1 MEAKLFCCLRGALS
15 ELLPAW
21 SQGPLMSQ
29 GRRGERRELE
39 SQRSKSLGKVQS
51 CRSSQEFRLK
61 EVESKIIEIRILK
74 IT

>member
-1 MEAKLFCCLRGALS
+1 
-15 ELLPAW
+15 
-21 SQGPLMSQ
+21 MSQ

-61 EVESKIIEIRILK
+61 EVKFRLKEVESKIIEIRICEK
-74 IT
+74 CGKMVPI